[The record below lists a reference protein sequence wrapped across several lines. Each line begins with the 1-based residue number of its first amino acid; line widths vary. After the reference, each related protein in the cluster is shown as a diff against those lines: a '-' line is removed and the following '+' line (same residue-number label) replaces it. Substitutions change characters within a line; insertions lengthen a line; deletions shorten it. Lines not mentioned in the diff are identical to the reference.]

1 MKSNVNDIVAE
12 FCRLLKVGA
21 NELQNIQLNDTENKI
36 FGVLLAV
43 SNQLP
48 QHPVLRVAGG
58 WVRDKLL
65 GRDNKD
71 IDVAIDN
78 MSGAE
83 FAGAVVDYM
92 RSVGE
97 ATKNVGVIKSNP
109 EQSKH
114 LETATTFI
122 YGLPIDFVN
131 LRTETYADSRIP
143 DMKAG
148 TPEED
153 ALRRDLTINAL
164 FYNINTGKIEDFT
177 GKGIEDLK
185 NGIIRTPLE
194 PIQTFKDDPLRALRA
209 IRFASRYGFK
219 LDPALIEAAKDPGV
233 KEALKSKIS
242 RERIAEE
249 LRGMLKGPNPALA
262 LELAKEL
269 DLRDELFPRP
279 EGLRE
284 WDMDQNNPH
293 HELNLYDHLVKV
305 VRSMNALLKKHDVK
319 GDERIILLLGAFFHD
334 MGKFEPSIHGLKE
347 LGDRIVS
354 TYHGHEPHSKRIAE
368 HIMKELKM
376 SNDEVEGVLRLIE
389 PAGNIENMVRAMDKG
404 QSPTRKA
411 LSKLVQ
417 TLGDTW
423 KHAVYLA
430 MADEASKKKGG
441 PELDE
446 TEIGGHY
453 KLMDMIEQDK
463 AVSNAHKIKPLLNG
477 NEIANLMGVKPGPAL
492 GVVSRALAEWHL
504 SNLEATKQDAIEFI
518 KKEFAGKTEE
528 DLNKLAPAPKK
539 KKSNRDE
546 RMERLMKLAEE
557 NTKAYYTKGYLGVPV
572 EKPTLSAEEQAALP
586 PNLIDRGEYHITL
599 ISPPEMRALN
609 KARNMVWDTHDTYL
623 ISGAPKYRGL
633 GKVTQGTN
641 SAYFIVVDWPGAQE
655 MRARWG
661 LPPKDLHVTI
671 GFTEKD
677 ILDVPKNKTLKETS

>member
-12 FCRLLKVGA
+12 FCRLLKVA
-21 NELQNIQLNDTENKI
+21 ENTLQDIKLNETESKI
-36 FGVLLAV
+36 FSLLKSV
-43 SNQLP
+43 SDSLP
-48 QHPVLRVAGG
+48 QHPTLRVAGG

-71 IDVAIDN
+71 IDIAIDN

-83 FAGAVVDYM
+83 FANAVVNYM
-92 RSVGE
+92 KAHGE

-143 DMKAG
+143 EMKAG

-164 FYNINTGKIEDFT
+164 FYNINTGQVEDFT
-177 GKGIEDLK
+177 GKGVEDLK

-233 KEALKSKIS
+233 KDALKSKIS

-269 DLRDELFPRP
+269 NLRDELFPRP
-279 EGLRE
+279 SGLRE

-354 TYHGHEPHSKRIAE
+354 TYHGHEAHSKRIAE

-376 SNDEVEGVLRLIE
+376 SNEEIDGVLRLIE
-389 PAGNIENMVRAMDKG
+389 PAGNIENMVRAMDNG

-441 PELDE
+441 PDLDE
-446 TEIGGHY
+446 SEIGGHY
-453 KLMDMIEQDK
+453 KLMDMIEQDQS
-463 AVSNAHKIKPLLNG
+463 VRNAHKLKPLLNG
-477 NEIANLMGVKPGPAL
+477 TEIAGIMGLKPGPAL
-492 GVVSRALAEWHL
+492 GVVSRALADWHL
-504 SNLEATKQDAIEFI
+504 ANLEATKQEAIDFI
-518 KKEFAGKTEE
+518 KKEFGGKTEE
-528 DLNKLAPAPKK
+528 DLLKLAPAPKK
-539 KKSNRDE
+539 KKSDRE
-546 RMERLMKLAEE
+546 ERLKKLAELMTEAKVE
-557 NTKAYYTKGYLGVPV
+557 NGYLAVPV
-572 EKPTLSAEEQAALP
+572 SR
-586 PNLIDRGEYHITL
+586 PNLGEEESLLPKSLNNRGEYHITV
-599 ISPPEMRALN
+599 IRPPEMKALK
-609 KARNMVWDTHDTYL
+609 KAGKIFENHSTVMIPGSPH
-623 ISGAPKYRGL
+623 YRGL
-633 GKVTQGTN
+633 GKATSGAN
-641 SAYFIVVDWPGAQE
+641 EAYFMVVDWPEAQE
-655 MRARWG
+655 FRAQLG
-661 LPPKDLHVTI
+661 LPQLDFHITI

-677 ILDVPKNKTLKETS
+677 IHDVPKNKTIKETS

>member
-1 MKSNVNDIVAE
+1 MKSSADEIVAE
-12 FCRLLKVGA
+12 LYKLLKLGE
-21 NELQNIQLNDTENKI
+21 NQLKEITLNDTENKI
-36 FGVLLAV
+36 FSLLLAV
-43 SNQLP
+43 SNKLP
-48 QHPVLRVAGG
+48 QHPILRVAGG

-83 FAGAVVDYM
+83 FANAVVDYM
-92 RSVGE
+92 RSIGE

-143 DMKAG
+143 EMKAG
-148 TPEED
+148 TPQED
-153 ALRRDLTINAL
+153 AFRRDLTINSL
-164 FYNINTGKIEDFT
+164 FFNINTSKVEDFT
-177 GKGIEDLK
+177 GKGVEDLK

-194 PIQTFKDDPLRALRA
+194 PLQTFTDDPLRALRA
-209 IRFASRYGFK
+209 IRFASRYGFA
-219 LDPALIEAAKDPGV
+219 LDPKLIEAAKSPDV
-233 KEALKSKIS
+233 KEALRNKIS

-249 LRGMLKGPNPALA
+249 LRGMLKGPNPAMA

-305 VRSMNALLKKHDVK
+305 VRSMNALLKKPGHEVSA
-319 GDERIILLLGAFFHD
+319 DERIVLLLGAFFHD
-334 MGKFEPSIHGLKE
+334 MGKFEPSIHGLKQ
-347 LGDRIVS
+347 LGDMIVS

-368 HIMKELKM
+368 HVMKELKM
-376 SNDEVEGVLRLIE
+376 SNDEVESVLRLIE
-389 PAGNIENMVRAMDKG
+389 PAGNIENMVRAMEKG

-411 LSKLVQ
+411 LSRLVQ
-417 TLGDTW
+417 TLGDAW

-446 TEIGGHY
+446 SEIGGHY
-453 KLMDMIEQDK
+453 ELIDMIEKDK
-463 AVSNAHKIKPLLNG
+463 AVANAHKIKPLLNG
-477 NEIANLMGVKPGPAL
+477 NEIAGLMGMKPGPAL
-492 GVVSRALAEWHL
+492 GVISRALADWHL
-504 SNLEATKQDAIEFI
+504 SNLEATKQEAIDFV
-518 KKEFAGKTEE
+518 KKEFGGKTEE
-528 DLNKLAPAPKK
+528 ELTTLAPMKK
-539 KKSNRDE
+539 KKSTRE
-546 RMERLMKLAEE
+546 ERLKKLAGLMETIARVQ
-557 NTKAYYTKGYLGVPV
+557 NGYLAVDVPR
-572 EKPTLSAEEQAALP
+572 PNLGEEEILLP
-586 PNLIDRGEYHITL
+586 PNLKNRGEWHIT
-599 ISPPEMRALN
+599 IIRPPEMKVLKKLGKPLN
-609 KARNMVWDTHDTYL
+609 NGDAIA
-623 ISGAPKYRGL
+623 ISGSPVYKGL
-633 GKVTQGTN
+633 GKVSDGEN
-641 SAYFIVVDWPGAQE
+641 EAYFVVIDWPEAQKF
-655 MRARWG
+655 RAQYG
-661 LPPKDLHVTI
+661 LPSLDFHITM
-671 GFTEKD
+671 GFSNKD
-677 ILDVPKNKTLKETS
+677 IHDVPKNRTLKEEK